1 VKYFSIILLLLLAY
15 APCVS
20 AQDDGLADYAA
31 FAERYA
37 QASHAAADAGAE
49 SDPVHGELL
58 ARALEFRE
66 FLTNWL
72 LDSELEPDVATSV
85 RDDRFILT
93 QHIVQILS
101 GLSRCDEADTESDG
115 LLSTEYYAL
124 AAASVE
130 TCRDQVWSSRYN
142 ELAARRG
149 ERGAA
154 HQLVQHVLDGQAAGV
169 VASTSAPDVGPA
181 IEVAA
186 DEWASA
192 GECEVLSD
200 WLRSL
205 QRVPPGATQIA
216 HRCAVE
222 RWTAQVQS
230 ARSRFAESR
239 LSWRTEGGD
248 SNAQALQVIEAADAL
263 TTLVLVGLDE
273 GFTDVDTA
281 TTELFETATIAVT
294 ASSDAQHCEAGRA
307 VIGTVERIERVH
319 GPTPDQVYRSAL
331 THFQEDCRPPRD
343 RVRAAGVGLS
353 LAGGTVLAAGI
364 AWDMAVMLG
373 PESERRS
380 LQGDCVGTTL
390 CEHDQEIFDL
400 SERVSRSQLPVL
412 VLYSIG
418 ATSLLTGATVLFV
431 KERRS
436 RRRADAVVW
445 NVVPGWGSA
454 TMVLQF

>member
-1 VKYFSIILLLLLAY
+1 MLLLLAY
-15 APCVS
+15 APPAL

-37 QASHAAADAGAE
+37 TASQAAEEAGPDASALNE
-49 SDPVHGELL
+49 ALL
-58 ARALEFRE
+58 TSAVEFRE

-72 LDSELEPDVATSV
+72 LSSELDPDTATSV

-101 GLSRCDEADTESDG
+101 GLSRCDEADAEAEG

-124 AAASVE
+124 TATSVE
-130 TCRDQVWSSRYN
+130 TCRDDVWFGRYN
-142 ELAARRG
+142 ELAARGG
-149 ERGAA
+149 ERGTA
-154 HQLVQHVLDGQAAGV
+154 HLLVQHVLDGQASGILA
-169 VASTSAPDVGPA
+169 AASAPSIGPA
-181 IEVAA
+181 IETSAE
-186 DEWASA
+186 EWAAA

-205 QRVPPGATQIA
+205 PAVPTGAHETA
-216 HRCAVE
+216 YRCAEE

-239 LSWRTEGGD
+239 LNWRNEEGD
-248 SNAQALQVIEAADAL
+248 TNAQALQVIESADAL
-263 TTLVLVGLDE
+263 TTLLLVGLDE
-273 GFTDVDTA
+273 GFTDVEAA

-307 VIGTVERIERVH
+307 VIATVERIERVH
-319 GPTPDQVYRSAL
+319 GPTPDQIYRDSL
-331 THFQEDCRPPRD
+331 THFQEACRPPRD
-343 RVRAAGVGLS
+343 RVRAAGVGLTI
-353 LAGGTVLAAGI
+353 AGGSVLAAGI

-380 LQGDCVGTTL
+380 LQAECVGTTF
-390 CEHDQEIFDL
+390 CEHDEEIFDL
-400 SERVSRSQLPVL
+400 SERVARSQLPVA
-412 VLYSIG
+412 VLYSLG
-418 ATSLLTGATVLFV
+418 ATSLVAGVTVLFA

-436 RRRADAVVW
+436 RRRAEALVW
-445 NVVPGWGSA
+445 DVVPGWGSA
-454 TMVLQF
+454 TMLLQF

>member
-1 VKYFSIILLLLLAY
+1 MKHLVLIALLLAAY
-15 APCVS
+15 APALS
-20 AQDDGLADYAA
+20 AQDTGLADYAE

-37 QASHAAADAGAE
+37 EASEIAEDAGADALAE
-49 SDPVHGELL
+49 HEELL
-58 ARALEFRE
+58 ARATEFRQ

-72 LDSELEPDVATSV
+72 LGTELEPDTATAV

-101 GLSRCDEADTESDG
+101 GLSRCAEADAESDG

-130 TCRDQVWSSRYN
+130 TCRDNVWTARFE
-142 ELAARRG
+142 ELAARQG

-154 HQLVQHVLDGQAAGV
+154 HQLVQHVLNGQAAGIA
-169 VASTSAPDVGPA
+169 ASRSAPRVGPS
-181 IEVAA
+181 IELAA
-186 DEWASA
+186 EEWASA
-192 GECEVLSD
+192 GECELLSD
-200 WLRSL
+200 WIRSL
-205 QRVPPGATQIA
+205 PDVSQAAAETAQ
-216 HRCAVE
+216 RCANN
-222 RWTAQVQS
+222 RWISQAQG

-239 LSWRTEGGD
+239 LNWRTEGGD
-248 SNAQALQVIEAADAL
+248 SNAEALQVIEAAEAL
-263 TTLVLVGLDE
+263 TTLLLVGLDE
-273 GFTDVDTA
+273 AFTDVDSATA
-281 TTELFETATIAVT
+281 ELFETATIAVT

-319 GPTPDQVYRSAL
+319 GPTPDQVYRDAL

-343 RVRAAGVGLS
+343 RVRAAGVGLTI
-353 LAGGTVLAAGI
+353 AGGSVLAAGI

-380 LQGDCVGTTL
+380 LQAECVGTTF
-390 CEHDQEIFDL
+390 CEHDEAIFDL
-400 SERVSRSQLPVL
+400 SERVSRSQLPVA

-418 ATSLLTGATVLFV
+418 ATSLVTGATVLFI
-431 KERRS
+431 KARRS